1 VFANFL
7 IDLRCLGRKLPHVAD
22 AEYLWLRNFR
32 IYSKHGA
39 DGERSCLA
47 RSVFALGNQIDM
59 DPFDWLHDQG
69 YRNSLNIG
77 GSLEFTFFNDA
88 LLNFGRYFEVL
99 IFIPGSLVID
109 ERVRHILGVLVFHK
123 LYTLVLLLSKLLMLG
138 TNRFA
143 VVHLFR

>member
-1 VFANFL
+1 M
-7 IDLRCLGRKLPHVAD
+7 AD

-32 IYSKHGA
+32 IHSKHGA

-59 DPFDWLHDQG
+59 DSFDWLHDQG
-69 YRNSLNIG
+69 YRDSLYIG
-77 GSLEFTFFNDA
+77 RSLEFTFFNYA

-123 LYTLVLLLSKLLMLG
+123 LYTLVLLLSKLLMLW

-143 VVHLFR
+143 VVHLFGQLFALFHLG